1 MLVLKVMFSM
11 NLIFSYPLVIYPA
24 HIVLEENLYA
34 GWPKTR
40 RRQIFKNL
48 NRTLL
53 VLFTIIVS
61 VLMASE
67 LDKFLAILGALGC
80 TPITFTLPTLFHLY
94 ICKPTGKE
102 RMLDWFVVGFSM
114 VILVFCTSYSI
125 YNWAAEK

>member
-48 NRTLL
+48 NRSLL

-61 VLMASE
+61 VLMAS
-67 LDKFLAILGALGC
+67 
-80 TPITFTLPTLFHLY
+80 
-94 ICKPTGKE
+94 
-102 RMLDWFVVGFSM
+102 
-114 VILVFCTSYSI
+114 
-125 YNWAAEK
+125 